1 MVMKKFILAQCLV
14 LLCVAASAFEQ
25 KEVSVR
31 SSAMNKDVLV
41 TVITPDSYNPS
52 ESYPVVYILH
62 GFSDTHIKWT
72 ERGVVGRLVDQYNVL
87 AVLPDGGFSSWYLD
101 SPVMPEYKYET
112 FISKELIE
120 FIDSNFSTV
129 KDRKG
134 RAITGNSMGGHG
146 AMYNAIRHQDVFGS
160 VGCLSGGVDIRPFPT
175 RWDLSKRLGTI
186 EEHPENW
193 ENHTVIN
200 MVHLLEPGA
209 LNIAIDC
216 GAGDFFYEVN
226 CNLHKKLIEAKIPHE
241 FTSRPGYHNWDY
253 WMNAIK
259 YQFLFFCDRF

>member
-1 MVMKKFILAQCLV
+1 MKKFILAQCLM
-14 LLCVAASAFEQ
+14 LLCFAASAFQQ
-25 KEVSVR
+25 KEVNVW

-41 TVITPDSYNPS
+41 TVITPDSYNS
-52 ESYPVVYILH
+52 SQSYPVVYILH
-62 GFSDTHIKWT
+62 GFSDNHLKWT
-72 ERGVVGRLVDQYNVL
+72 ERGVVGALVDQYHVL
-87 AVLPDGGFSSWYLD
+87 AVMPDGGFSSWYFD

-112 FISKELIE
+112 FVSKELIE
-120 FIDSNFSTV
+120 YMDSNYSTV

-160 VGCLSGGVDIRPFPT
+160 VGCLSGGVDIRPFPEN
-175 RWDLSKRLGTI
+175 WDIKKRLGTI
-186 EEHPENW
+186 EENPENW
-193 ENHTVIN
+193 EKNTIIN
-200 MVHLLEPGA
+200 MTHLLTPGS

-216 GAGDFFYEVN
+216 GQGDFFYEVN
-226 CNLHKKLIEAKIPHE
+226 CNLHKKLLEDKIPHE

>member
-1 MVMKKFILAQCLV
+1 MKKYLIIQCLV
-14 LLCVAASAFEQ
+14 LLSFSLSAFQQ
-25 KEVSVR
+25 KEVKVWSEG
-31 SSAMNKDVLV
+31 MNKEVPV
-41 TVITPDSYNPS
+41 TVITPDSYS
-52 ESYPVVYILH
+52 ADKSYSVVYILH
-62 GFSDTHIKWT
+62 GFSDNHLKWT
-72 ERGVVGRLVDQYNVL
+72 ERGVVGCLVDQYDVL
-87 AVLPDGGFSSWYLD
+87 AVMPDGGFSSWYFD

-120 FIDSNFSTV
+120 YIDNNYSTV

-146 AMYNAIRHQDVFGS
+146 AMYNALRHQDVYGS
-160 VGCLSGGVDIRPFPT
+160 VGCLSGGVDIRPFPEN
-175 RWDLSKRLGTI
+175 WDIAKRLGTTA
-186 EEHPENW
+186 ETPENW
-193 ENHTVIN
+193 EQNTIIN
-200 MVHLLEPGA
+200 MTHLLQPGS

-216 GAGDFFYEVN
+216 GQGDFFYEVN
-226 CNLHKKLIEAKIPHE
+226 CNLHKKLLEEKIPHE

>member
-1 MVMKKFILAQCLV
+1 MKKFLLVQCL
-14 LLCVAASAFEQ
+14 LALGFTASAYVEKDINVWSEGMQ
-25 KEVSVR
+25 
-31 SSAMNKDVLV
+31 KDVPV
-41 TVITPDSYNPS
+41 TVITPDSYNPANN
-52 ESYPVVYILH
+52 YPVVYILH
-62 GFSDTHIKWT
+62 GYSDNPHKWT
-72 ERGVVGRLVDQYNVL
+72 AGGVVGDLVDQYNVL
-87 AVLPDGGFSSWYLD
+87 AVMPDGGFSSWYFD

-120 FIDSNFSTV
+120 YIDNNYSTV

-146 AMYNAIRHQDVFGS
+146 AMYNALRHQDVYGS
-160 VGCLSGGVDIRPFPT
+160 VGCLSGGVDIRPFPNE
-175 RWDLSKRLGTI
+175 WHIYQRLGSQEEFPERWEQNTI
-186 EEHPENW
+186 
-193 ENHTVIN
+193 IN
-200 MVHLLEPGA
+200 MTHLLQPGS

-216 GAGDFFYEVN
+216 GQGDFFYEVN
-226 CNLHKKLIEAKIPHE
+226 CNLHKKLLEEKIPHE